1 MDISTG
7 KVLQVLKLLES
18 NICNRIPSKL
28 HIKCILWSVLT
39 HVYTHETSTTTE
51 IKNISI
57 TSKVSLY
64 FYPLTTTPTT
74 GLPVVVDTN
83 MPPPKR
89 GQILSPGNPDLERI
103 WWQKVAP
110 VESFNDSCLEAQAT
124 HSCYRYLQPGCSFSS
139 VLSVQSCLISLE
151 HILYCLICCLQPEN
165 LHTMHFLL

>member
-18 NICNRIPSKL
+18 NICNRIPNKL
-28 HIKCILWSVLT
+28 HIKCILRW
-39 HVYTHETSTTTE
+39 HMYTPMKLAPQPKLRTFPSPQ
-51 IKNISI
+51 
-57 TSKVSLY
+57 VSLY

-74 GLPVVVDTN
+74 GLPVIVDTN
-83 MPPPKR
+83 IPPPKL
-89 GQILSPGNPDLERI
+89 GQVLSPGNRDLERT
-103 WWQKVAP
+103 WWQKVAQ
-110 VESFNDSCLEAQAT
+110 VESFNDSCLEGQAT
-124 HSCYRYLQPGCSFSS
+124 HSCYRHLQPGCFFSS